1 VQVVENGNVIV
12 KYYATKGATM
22 RQVTRVTV
30 SLPREL
36 WESVKRA
43 VPAGK
48 RSGLVAAA
56 LESELRRLRLQQV
69 GQLRQFQKSMRKKYG
84 ELPASAADIEQMR
97 SEHDNSV

>member
-1 VQVVENGNVIV
+1 
-12 KYYATKGATM
+12 M
-22 RQVTRVTV
+22 RKVTRVTV

-69 GQLRQFQKSMRKKYG
+69 GQLRQFQKSMLKKYG

-97 SEHDNSV
+97 SEHDDSV